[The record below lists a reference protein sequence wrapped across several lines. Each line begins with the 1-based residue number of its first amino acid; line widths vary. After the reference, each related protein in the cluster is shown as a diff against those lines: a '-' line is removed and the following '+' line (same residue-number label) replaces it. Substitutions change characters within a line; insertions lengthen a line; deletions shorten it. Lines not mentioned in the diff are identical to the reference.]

1 MSNVRDLVS
10 NIPAAPLTGSE
21 ITGNRK
27 LTASPLTGA
36 PVNNPRNKH
45 GGRLPGL
52 YTCEIIKY
60 REKDYSL
67 ITIQHKKNEVRFV
80 IDTSNLTK
88 VLTKSWHLSSG
99 KYIATHYTLPD
110 GTSKELYLHNFIKE
124 NCMND
129 LSDSVVLHINSNML
143 DNRTE
148 NLRIVKSTDY
158 FPLRNNR
165 KRTITLPD
173 DCGFTADDIPKYV
186 CFMKSSGE
194 HGDRF
199 AIEIPQLSL
208 FTKMSSSKKILLKDK
223 FEEVKQKLNELYEL
237 YPQINPQFDHDL
249 KLELNSSFEFIV
261 QSGKQSV

>member
-1 MSNVRDLVS
+1 
-10 NIPAAPLTGSE
+10 
-21 ITGNRK
+21 
-27 LTASPLTGA
+27 
-36 PVNNPRNKH
+36 
-45 GGRLPGL
+45 
-52 YTCEIIKY
+52 
-60 REKDYSL
+60 
-67 ITIQHKKNEVRFV
+67 
-80 IDTSNLTK
+80 
-88 VLTKSWHLSSG
+88 
-99 KYIATHYTLPD
+99 
-110 GTSKELYLHNFIKE
+110 
-124 NCMND
+124 MND
-129 LSDSVVLHINSNML
+129 LSDSVILHINNNML

-199 AIEIPQLSL
+199 AIEIPQLNL
-208 FTKMSSSKKILLKDK
+208 FLKMSSSKKISLKDK

-249 KLELNSSFEFIV
+249 KLELNSSFEYIV
-261 QSGKQSV
+261 QSGRQSV